1 MIFTDYAY
9 TIKNKS
15 VLLAF
20 RKQNQPMNKP
30 LYLII
35 LPLLLI
41 FLLGCNGNRLKK
53 SFNEGTIEYSIEF
66 ESNDLSKL
74 NTNMLPNKLTIKFR
88 DNNTSNKIEGLSGSV
103 NLTFIKNVENKNLIV
118 LVNLWSK
125 KLYYQD
131 SLIKEN
137 LPNAYAG
144 MPAISIEKTNEIVE
158 FNGYNCKKAI
168 AHYKDSSNYV
178 FDILYTNE
186 INIDNPNANT
196 PFDQVDGVMLK
207 FSIKFN
213 RYLMKISSTSIKS
226 EDISMDEFIVPS
238 GYEKVSKRTIEDL
251 VSLMQ

>member
-103 NLTFIKNVENKNLIV
+103 NLTFIKNVENKKQPPIKRLFFTESFRMKFRDLITQ
-118 LVNLWSK
+118 LKYSK
-125 KLYYQD
+125 PKPAVKRLKK
-131 SLIKEN
+131 IRNFKKF
-137 LPNAYAG
+137 LPFFQIITY
-144 MPAISIEKTNEIVE
+144 IRE
-158 FNGYNCKKAI
+158 
-168 AHYKDSSNYV
+168 
-178 FDILYTNE
+178 
-186 INIDNPNANT
+186 
-196 PFDQVDGVMLK
+196 
-207 FSIKFN
+207 
-213 RYLMKISSTSIKS
+213 
-226 EDISMDEFIVPS
+226 
-238 GYEKVSKRTIEDL
+238 
-251 VSLMQ
+251 